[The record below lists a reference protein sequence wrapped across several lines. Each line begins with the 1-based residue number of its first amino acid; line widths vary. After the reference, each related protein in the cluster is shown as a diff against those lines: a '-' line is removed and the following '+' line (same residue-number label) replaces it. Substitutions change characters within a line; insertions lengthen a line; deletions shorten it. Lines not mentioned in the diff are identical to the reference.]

1 MLRITLSGSGQ
12 LPDSGLLAEKW
23 VHAGRHRVRR
33 LMRLMGLPAIY
44 KGPNTSK
51 KHPEHRIYPYLFR
64 KLPITRSN
72 HVWRSDITLS
82 N

>member
-1 MLRITLSGSGQ
+1 
-12 LPDSGLLAEKW
+12 
-23 VHAGRHRVRR
+23 
-33 LMRLMGLPAIY
+33 MRLMGLPAIY